1 MQEET
6 ERILKVISSV
16 RPARQNYQMMPS
28 VELSAV
34 VDANLDRALK
44 GPLARSASA
53 PEALQTIGGRSGH

>member
-34 VDANLDRALK
+34 VDANLDMALN